1 MSAYHNLTPTQ
12 ETAGAH
18 WLARLVVHLFRCRHH
33 DWTGLMNYW
42 TPTAINSF
50 GMPSEERCENCGEYR
65 HRVLDHRIA
74 GQEEWKTGR
83 HPKSK

>member
-18 WLARLVVHLFRCRHH
+18 WLARLVVHLFRCRH
-33 DWTGLMNYW
+33 DWDITGGNG
-42 TPTAINSF
+42 F
-50 GMPSEERCENCGEYR
+50 GHPSEERCAKCGKYQHKIHDFDKFR
-65 HRVLDHRIA
+65 HGVE
-74 GQEEWKTGR
+74 EEWKAGK